1 MLDKSLIKKLLD
13 NNIEILTYII
23 LKDVESEKNDYVV
36 DPDFQDYIKLLV
48 KDDLLSS
55 NSKLTVKSKELL
67 AALTVPDNKYVDFY
81 EFLHKRLVERLIK
94 LTGKKQIKLQGKYSF
109 MPNVKDLTL
118 KLQKVIKKYNI
129 EDYQKIEK
137 VLLKYIDLCYRA
149 NFDKVM
155 LIEYYIMKDNS
166 SKFATDY
173 EDFDENEDSELKT
186 DEGVY
191 LI

>member
-1 MLDKSLIKKLLD
+1 MKK
-13 NNIEILTYII
+13 NTII
-23 LKDVESEKNDYVV
+23 LDLDDTIFQTKSMDAKIFEPFFKHLVLNLKPNFNQQDIERITSDLWQRPFDV
-36 DPDFQDYIKLLV
+36 
-48 KDDLLSS
+48 
-55 NSKLTVKSKELL
+55 
-67 AALTVPDNKYVDFY
+67 
-81 EFLHKRLVERLIK
+81 
-94 LTGKKQIKLQGKYSF
+94 
-109 MPNVKDLTL
+109 
-118 KLQKVIKKYNI
+118 VIKKYNI